1 MPRIGGRKYC
11 GTRGGESFL
20 NTVRPVR
27 STSTSD
33 YKCPVGYKSCS
44 GSEALTDELA
54 ENVVCLED
62 TSNCPITEISY
73 EQNTDGNFEFT
84 VSKDSSKSLPLS
96 TFKFSTDT
104 PCINSEEEPS
114 GTEGYFKDEYTSAQ
128 NGCQKNEFYDT
139 AINSNYKY
147 VPNFK
152 INQGKL
158 ELENGIAN
166 IF

>member
-1 MPRIGGRKYC
+1 VSATAEDNNACGAGQEEMIYDIWSGLMEVCFCQEGSSLESIYGQGGCRGKAANSPYCRSRRAIPAVIMPRIGGRKYC

-73 EQNTDGNFEFT
+73 E
-84 VSKDSSKSLPLS
+84 
-96 TFKFSTDT
+96 
-104 PCINSEEEPS
+104 
-114 GTEGYFKDEYTSAQ
+114 
-128 NGCQKNEFYDT
+128 
-139 AINSNYKY
+139 
-147 VPNFK
+147 
-152 INQGKL
+152 
-158 ELENGIAN
+158 
-166 IF
+166 